1 METTVDLKK
10 RILAFVEKADESM
23 LRILSRIIDAEK
35 VDDFELSDELK
46 EILQQ
51 RLQQHREDPTSG
63 KSWTETKQA
72 LKKEYDL

>member
-35 VDDFELSDELK
+35 VDDFELSDEVK

-63 KSWTETKQA
+63 KSWTEIKQA